1 MPQIV
6 YRQTHYI
13 IRPELKIYSMPSSV
27 IAWYHYDKANS
38 SLLIAFLS
46 GARYVYKKVPPAIY
60 KAFRGSL
67 SKGTYF
73 NESIK
78 GVFAFEKMEDPV
90 IVRSN
95 APGKKKKKL
104 KS

>member
-1 MPQIV
+1 M
-6 YRQTHYI
+6 
-13 IRPELKIYSMPSSV
+13 LSSV
-27 IAWYHYDKANS
+27 IAWYHYNKANS

-46 GARYVYKKVPPAIY
+46 GARYIYKKVPPAIY
-60 KAFRGSL
+60 NAFRSSL

-78 GVFAFEKMEDPV
+78 GIFTFEKLEDSV
-90 IVRSN
+90 TVQN
-95 APGKKKKKL
+95 KGPGKKKKKF